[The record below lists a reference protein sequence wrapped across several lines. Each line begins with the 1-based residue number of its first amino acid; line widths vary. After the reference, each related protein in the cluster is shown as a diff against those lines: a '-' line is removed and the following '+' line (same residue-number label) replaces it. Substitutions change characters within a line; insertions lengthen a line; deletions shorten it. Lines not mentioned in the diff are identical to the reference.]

1 VADLGLQVLR
11 LLCRRNAGAEVV
23 RGDGL
28 PDRTNVVFLALDGHQ
43 GGALDRSRLD
53 QLAAHPEAPQRQ
65 IAIVEHARD
74 CLQVKS

>member
-1 VADLGLQVLR
+1 MEHPIVADLGLQVLR
-11 LLCRRNAGAEVV
+11 LLCRRNADAEVV

-28 PDRTNVVFLALDGHQ
+28 PTAQMSSSRLDGHQ

-65 IAIVEHARD
+65 IVIVEHAA
-74 CLQVKS
+74 